1 MDASVAA
8 AAVAAVVA
16 AVAAVAAWATVALE
30 AGDAA
35 PDATIGRGN
44 RTRQSDV
51 GEAPGG
57 AVGASHN
64 PLAAILSLFSCEDCG
79 AQYLVGQSIPS
90 FSSRGRMRGAAD
102 AAAGGNF
109 QFCSLF
115 CSLFYSQF

>member
-1 MDASVAA
+1 MAA

-35 PDATIGRGN
+35 PDAIIGRGN
-44 RTRQSDV
+44 RTRQSDA

-64 PLAAILSLFSCEDCG
+64 PSAAILSLFSCEDCG
-79 AQYLVGQSIPS
+79 AQYRSDTEFQNV
-90 FSSRGRMRGAAD
+90 MRALD
-102 AAAGGNF
+102 ICKNLKYNE
-109 QFCSLF
+109 SLL
-115 CSLFYSQF
+115 CIEY